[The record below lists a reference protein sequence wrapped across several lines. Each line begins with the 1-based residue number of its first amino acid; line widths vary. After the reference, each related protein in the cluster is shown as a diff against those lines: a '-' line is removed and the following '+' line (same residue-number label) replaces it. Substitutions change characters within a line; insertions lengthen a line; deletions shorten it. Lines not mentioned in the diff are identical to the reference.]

1 MRNKTDIRGERGASE
16 ERQLRVSGRDIVANL
31 LVLQLLR
38 HTCHDCLGCAHHTH
52 SHRLNLAG
60 ISMEPPCEIDKS
72 FDSIAIVIELDLS

>member
-1 MRNKTDIRGERGASE
+1 MEQASK
-16 ERQLRVSGRDIVANL
+16 RQLCVSGRDIVANL

-52 SHRLNLAG
+52 SHIYRLNLLG
-60 ISMEPPCEIDKS
+60 ISMELPCEIDKS